1 MPTQILFYMV
11 KKMKRFLQFTALAIA
26 VFAISLTLPSLLP
39 PMQAVPAPI
48 LQNQNVNFTPP
59 SDVTAP
65 DNREGGTHRG
75 CQLREGLSITPLIPE
90 SNIGLTLTE
99 SPTFFVYVSQP
110 AAQVEFVL
118 LNEDESE
125 VVYESSLKID
135 KAGIVG
141 VSLSDKGK
149 TKNIEVGKRYVWSFA
164 LACDPQERSGDYIT
178 KGWMQRVEPQ
188 GTLKSALANP
198 DPRAKLIAYAK
209 NGIWYET
216 LATLAQMR
224 SVAPDDA
231 RLKTEWTQLLKSQKL
246 EAVADKP
253 LVQSF

>member
-1 MPTQILFYMV
+1 
-11 KKMKRFLQFTALAIA
+11 MKRFLHFTALAIA
-26 VFAISLTLPSLLP
+26 VFAISVTLPSWLP

-59 SDVTAP
+59 ADVTAP
-65 DNREGGTHRG
+65 DNRQGGTHRG
-75 CQLREGLSITPLIPE
+75 CKLQDGLSITALIPE

-141 VSLSDKGK
+141 VSLSDKGQ
-149 TKNIEVGKRYVWSFA
+149 TKNLEVGKRYVWSFA
-164 LACDPQERSGDYIT
+164 LACDPQERSGDSIV
-178 KGWMQRVEPQ
+178 KGWIQRIEAPA
-188 GTLKSALANP
+188 TLKSDLANP
-198 DPRAKLIAYAK
+198 DPRARLIAYAK

-216 LATLAQMR
+216 IATLSQMR
-224 SVAPDDA
+224 SRAPNDA
-231 RLKTEWTQLLKSQKL
+231 SLRAEWTQLLQSQKL
-246 EAVADKP
+246 ELLADKP

>member
-1 MPTQILFYMV
+1 
-11 KKMKRFLQFTALAIA
+11 MKRFIDFTVLAMTVLAIA
-26 VFAISLTLPSLLP
+26 VTLPSLLT

-48 LQNQNVNFTPP
+48 LLSQNVNFKPP
-59 SDVTAP
+59 DVTAP
-65 DNREGGTHRG
+65 DNRQGGTHRG
-75 CQLREGLSITPLIPE
+75 CQLRQGLSITPLIPE

-125 VVYESSLKID
+125 VVYETTIKND

-141 VSLSDKGK
+141 VSLSEKGK

-164 LACDPQERSGDYIT
+164 LACDPLERSGDYIV
-178 KGWMQRVEPQ
+178 KGWMQRIEPQ
-188 GTLKSALANP
+188 ATLKSDLANP
-198 DPRAKLIAYAK
+198 DPMAKVIAYAQ

-216 LATLAQMR
+216 LATLAEMR
-224 SVAPDDA
+224 RLAPDDS
-231 RLKTEWTQLLKSQKL
+231 RLTTEWTQLLQSQGL
-246 EAVADKP
+246 ESIAAQP

>member
-1 MPTQILFYMV
+1 
-11 KKMKRFLQFTALAIA
+11 MKRFLHFTALAMAVLAIA
-26 VFAISLTLPSLLP
+26 VTLPSLVS

-48 LQNQNVNFTPP
+48 LLSQNVNFQPP
-59 SDVTAP
+59 DVTAP
-65 DNREGGTHRG
+65 DNRQGGTHRG

-125 VVYESSLKID
+125 VVYETTIKND

-141 VSLSDKGK
+141 VSISEKDK

-164 LACDPQERSGDYIT
+164 LACDPLERSGDYIV
-178 KGWMQRVEPQ
+178 KGWIQRIEPQ
-188 GTLKSALANP
+188 ATLKSDLANP
-198 DPRAKLIAYAK
+198 DPRARLIAYAQ

-224 SVAPDDA
+224 RIAPDDS
-231 RLKTEWTQLLKSQKL
+231 RLTTEWTQLLQSQGL
-246 EAVADKP
+246 ESIAAQP

>member
-1 MPTQILFYMV
+1 
-11 KKMKRFLQFTALAIA
+11 MKRFLHFAALAIA
-26 VFAISLTLPSLLP
+26 ALAIALTLPSLLT
-39 PMQAVPAPI
+39 PMLAVPAPI
-48 LQNQNVNFTPP
+48 LLSQNVNFKPP
-59 SDVTAP
+59 DVTAP
-65 DNREGGTHRG
+65 DNRQGGTHRG

-125 VVYESSLKID
+125 VVYETTLKID

-141 VSLSDKGK
+141 VSLSDKAK

-164 LACDPQERSGDYIT
+164 LACDPQERSGDYIV
-178 KGWMQRVEPQ
+178 KGWMQRIEPQ
-188 GTLKSALANP
+188 PSLKSELANP
-198 DPRAKLIAYAK
+198 DPKARLIAYAA

-224 SVAPDDA
+224 RQSPDDA
-231 RLKTEWTQLLKSQKL
+231 KLTAEWTQLLQSQKL
-246 EAVADKP
+246 DPIADRP

>member
-1 MPTQILFYMV
+1 
-11 KKMKRFLQFTALAIA
+11 MKRFIHFTALAMTVLAIA
-26 VFAISLTLPSLLP
+26 VTLPSLLT

-48 LQNQNVNFTPP
+48 LLSQNVNFTPP
-59 SDVTAP
+59 DVTAP
-65 DNREGGTHRG
+65 DNRQGGTHRG
-75 CQLREGLSITPLIPE
+75 CKLRDGLFITPLIPE

-118 LNEDESE
+118 LNADESE
-125 VVYESSLKID
+125 VVYETTIKND

-141 VSLSDKGK
+141 VSLSEKDQ

-164 LACDPQERSGDYIT
+164 LACDPLERSGDYIV
-178 KGWMQRVEPQ
+178 KGWMQRIEPQ
-188 GTLKSALANP
+188 ANLKNDLANP
-198 DPRAKLIAYAK
+198 DPMAKVIAYAK

-216 LATLAQMR
+216 VATLAEMR
-224 SVAPDDA
+224 RLAPDDS
-231 RLKTEWTQLLKSQKL
+231 RLTTEWTQLLQSQGL
-246 EAVADKP
+246 ESIAAQP

>member
-1 MPTQILFYMV
+1 MAV
-11 KKMKRFLQFTALAIA
+11 LAIA
-26 VFAISLTLPSLLP
+26 VTLPSLVS

-48 LQNQNVNFTPP
+48 LLSQNVNFQPP
-59 SDVTAP
+59 DVTAP
-65 DNREGGTHRG
+65 DNRQGGTHRG

-125 VVYESSLKID
+125 VVYETTIKND

-141 VSLSDKGK
+141 VSISEKDK

-164 LACDPQERSGDYIT
+164 LACDPLERSGDYIV
-178 KGWMQRVEPQ
+178 KGWIQRIEPQ
-188 GTLKSALANP
+188 ATLKSDLANP
-198 DPRAKLIAYAK
+198 DPRARLIAYAQ

-224 SVAPDDA
+224 RIAPDDS
-231 RLKTEWTQLLKSQKL
+231 RLTTEWTQLLQSQGL
-246 EAVADKP
+246 ESIAAQP

>member
-1 MPTQILFYMV
+1 
-11 KKMKRFLQFTALAIA
+11 MKRFIHFTALVMTVLAI
-26 VFAISLTLPSLLP
+26 VVTLPSLLT

-48 LQNQNVNFTPP
+48 LLSQNVNFKPP
-59 SDVTAP
+59 DVTAP
-65 DNREGGTHRG
+65 DNRQGGTHRG
-75 CQLREGLSITPLIPE
+75 CKLRDGLFITPLVPE

-110 AAQVEFVL
+110 AAQVEFIL

-125 VVYESSLKID
+125 VVYETTLKND

-141 VSLSDKGK
+141 VSLSEKDQ

-164 LACDPQERSGDYIT
+164 LACDPLERSGDYIV
-178 KGWMQRVEPQ
+178 KGWMQRIEPQ
-188 GTLKSALANP
+188 ANLKNDLANP
-198 DPRAKLIAYAK
+198 DPMAKVIAYAR

-216 LATLAQMR
+216 LATLAEMR
-224 SVAPDDA
+224 RLAPDDS
-231 RLKTEWTQLLKSQKL
+231 RLTTEWTQLLQSQGL
-246 EAVADKP
+246 ESIAAQP